1 MLRSEALD
9 DYILQDQNASTD
21 QSANAAAVTGTTSA
35 GPQLSPDL
43 SRVCLTAPQGLEPDP
58 GALWTQTG
66 PGEEQR
72 PSRTDQREEHISGIC
87 Y

>member
-21 QSANAAAVTGTTSA
+21 QSANGTAVTGTTSA

-43 SRVCLTAPQGLEPDP
+43 PRVCLAAPRGLEPDP
-58 GALWTQTG
+58 EPLWTQTA
-66 PGEEQR
+66 PGEDKGRPEQTR
-72 PSRTDQREEHISGIC
+72 GDLFLI
-87 Y
+87 

>member
-21 QSANAAAVTGTTSA
+21 QSANGTTSA
-35 GPQLSPDL
+35 GPQLSLDL
-43 SRVCLTAPQGLEPDP
+43 SWVCLAAPQGLEPDP
-58 GALWTQTG
+58 EPLCTQTG

-72 PSRTDQREEHISGIC
+72 PSRTDQREEHTSGIC
-87 Y
+87 F